1 MDAITYLDVSDAG
14 VKARESNYKKRFDDM
29 SRPHPIVPGILTPCR
44 VKTLDI
50 TTKKNKKS
58 LFDGNQ
64 FVLSVSGNKNTK
76 IGYIAI
82 KKIKK
87 CLTFDYCC
95 ARNMWVMK
103 MKKYERRYSWHF

>member
-1 MDAITYLDVSDAG
+1 MDAMTYLDVSDAG
-14 VKARESNYKKRFDDM
+14 VKGRKSSYKGFFEGM
-29 SRPHPIVPGILTPCR
+29 HISHPIVPGFLTPCR
-44 VKTLDI
+44 VKTPDI

-64 FVLSVSGNKNTK
+64 FVLRISGNKNTE
-76 IGYIAI
+76 IGYIAV

-95 ARNMWVMK
+95 ARNRWVVK
-103 MKKYERRYSWHF
+103 MKKNKRRYSWHF

>member
-1 MDAITYLDVSDAG
+1 MDAMTYSDVSNAG
-14 VKARESNYKKRFDDM
+14 VIGRKSNYKKCFAGM
-29 SRPHPIVPGILTPCR
+29 KRPHPIVPGILTPCR
-44 VKTLDI
+44 VKTPDI

-58 LFDGNQ
+58 LFGGNQ
-64 FVLSVSGNKNTK
+64 IILSISRNKNTE

-95 ARNMWVMK
+95 ARNMWVIK
-103 MKKYERRYSWHF
+103 